1 MVRSIGLDIE
11 QNGLK
16 FMSSSC
22 GAAPELVRAI
32 RDLGWLP
39 ETVLARRWPRIS
51 KCECVIRTFEECC
64 RCLHLHAG
72 FAVLP
77 QLWPITCRHAAV
89 AISIDKWEKT
99 FGTEFK
105 GAS

>member
-22 GAAPELVRAI
+22 DAAPELVRAI

-64 RCLHLHAG
+64 RCLHLRWFCSLA
-72 FAVLP
+72 
-77 QLWPITCRHAAV
+77 PIV
-89 AISIDKWEKT
+89 ANHLQACGSCN
-99 FGTEFK
+99 
-105 GAS
+105 